1 MTNIFD
7 LLEQDQKTKLYP
19 ELEQY
24 IVETPIGQYIK
35 HPLVCQPYL
44 SATLANQQLEQKYKF
59 LRKALKTKN
68 FDQYIYLHE
77 RPYRIN
83 AFQDIKKDLDNKTYW
98 KLLSSIWIDTEN
110 SWQDIKTWKKLF
122 KSKRS
127 DKENLMDGQELE
139 TFESLDNE
147 LIVYRGCVKGLNE
160 NGLSWTLSKEQAK
173 WFAQRFSKDGIVK
186 QKRIFKKDIVAYF
199 NGRGEEEIIL
209 I

>member
-24 IVETPIGQYIK
+24 IVETPIGLYIK
-35 HPLVCQPYL
+35 HPLVFQPYL

-68 FDQYIYLHE
+68 FNQYIFLHE

-98 KLLSSIWIDTEN
+98 RLLSNIWTDTEN
-110 SWQDIKTWKKLF
+110 SWQDIETWKKLF
-122 KSKRS
+122 KSKRNK
-127 DKENLMDGQELE
+127 KENLMGGQELA
-139 TFESLDNE
+139 TYESLDNE
-147 LIVYRGCVKGLNE
+147 LIIYRGCVKGLNE
-160 NGLSWTLSKEQAK
+160 NGLSWTLNKDQAE
-173 WFAQRFSKDGIVK
+173 WFAKRFDKDGIVIE
-186 QKRIFKKDIVAYF
+186 KRINKKNIVAYF
-199 NGRGEEEIIL
+199 NSRGEEEVVVA
-209 I
+209 